1 METKFTLNKSK
12 FKYTKLT
19 IITGTHCRPNVLK
32 TFDLLSKK
40 EDYTLLDWL
49 DQDRMV
55 TKKEMEKEGF
65 RGMWVDHH
73 HTGRD
78 LDVVRIPEFVLNLT
92 LCEVSN
98 LGQESRWSTTS
109 PTDE

>member
-40 EDYTLLDWL
+40 EDYTLLD
-49 DQDRMV
+49 
-55 TKKEMEKEGF
+55 
-65 RGMWVDHH
+65 
-73 HTGRD
+73 
-78 LDVVRIPEFVLNLT
+78 
-92 LCEVSN
+92 
-98 LGQESRWSTTS
+98 
-109 PTDE
+109 